1 MRVHQLLKIVRV
13 AQGGITHTRLGEC
26 AGIGQQSVTAFENG
40 RASLSRKTLC
50 AMASRLGISEAS
62 PCRKASL
69 MTVSEDEE
77 KENGQCRPSA
87 AREGKGP
94 VSGHGGEDL
103 ENAEA

>member
-69 MTVSEDEE
+69 MTVSEDEKKVLLTMRE
-77 KENGQCRPSA
+77 KRIPGWTLVRFMDSLSRTEER
-87 AREGKGP
+87 
-94 VSGHGGEDL
+94 
-103 ENAEA
+103 